1 MIRGIEGNNNNNNKE
16 KKNKELE
23 IFMMEI

>member
-1 MIRGIEGNNNNNNKE
+1 MIRGIEGNNNNNNKV